1 MHSSNDEFITV
12 RRIKFIGKKQ
22 LMQHRD
28 EVLMKTSVV
37 YTQFCDVPVWWF
49 DVNIMSGAGS
59 STLRV
64 QLIWLINRML
74 TAVWTRE
81 RRLTRLHSVKMEGVA
96 SLMLIFQHDGEK
108 WEYYVRS
115 LEG

>member
-28 EVLMKTSVV
+28 EILMKTPNFGMYLCGGLMLTSL
-37 YTQFCDVPVWWF
+37 
-49 DVNIMSGAGS
+49 SGAGS

>member
-37 YTQFCDVPVWWF
+37 YTQFWDVPVWWF
-49 DVNIMSGAGS
+49 DVNIIVGSWKQHSTGAANLVNKKDADCS
-59 STLRV
+59 VDEREETYST
-64 QLIWLINRML
+64 
-74 TAVWTRE
+74 A
-81 RRLTRLHSVKMEGVA
+81 
-96 SLMLIFQHDGEK
+96 
-108 WEYYVRS
+108 
-115 LEG
+115 